1 MPERLT
7 DLPVLN
13 LPEAALRL
21 RELPR
26 GRQIYDAFRKKWV
39 SLTPEEWVRQHM
51 LHYIHQHCAYPAN
64 KIAVEF
70 SLTVNGLKKR
80 ADILVWNRQLEP
92 WLLIECKNTSVIL
105 NQEVMDQMLR
115 YNLKL
120 KVPYMAMTNGN
131 GLLVLKNQNGKAEV
145 LDVLPAYEAER

>member
-51 LHYIHQHCAYPAN
+51 LHFIHVHCAYPAN
-64 KIAVEF
+64 KIAVEH
-70 SLTVNGLKKR
+70 SIIVNGLKKR
-80 ADILVWNRQLEP
+80 ADILVYNRKLEP
-92 WLLIECKNTSVIL
+92 WLLIECKNTTVLL

-120 KVPYMAMTNGN
+120 NVPFMAMTNGN
-131 GLLVLKNQNGKAEV
+131 GLFILKNQNGKAEL
-145 LDVLPAYEAER
+145 LDILPVYEAEG